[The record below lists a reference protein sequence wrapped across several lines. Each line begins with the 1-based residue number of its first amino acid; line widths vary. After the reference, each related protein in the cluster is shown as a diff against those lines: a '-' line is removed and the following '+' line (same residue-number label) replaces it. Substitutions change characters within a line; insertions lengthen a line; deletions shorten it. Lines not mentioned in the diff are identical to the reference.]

1 MVQFTDALVFALLS
15 ATARAA
21 PLLLNKRIA
30 QTTIDSVTPWE
41 DACNSAGGGQQC
53 NPIAVTAASTLLAAA
68 GNCDQQDSA
77 DAMISLAKTLNND
90 ANMISLAQIFAQ
102 QPRNSPNSLA
112 VPYCDTAPQNSELN
126 GFFQCQ
132 FQGSDQTSFVG
143 GLSVGQAGT
152 IPLGLSAAVSPAGS
166 CPANPNGPVADG
178 QQLNAIT
185 QNPGTPSSSGS
196 TASGSTSVSSGST
209 ASSAAPA
216 PASSSAST
224 SDNSGAGAAAGDS
237 ASSAS
242 SSTSTAGTTTSST
255 TSSTSG
261 FALSNGQAAQSQNA
275 QFASLTA
282 GSSCTDGQNACVNGA
297 FAQCVGGKFETTQ
310 CGSGETC
317 AALPLVNSAGTSIT
331 CTTTADA
338 EARIAATGATGG
350 LTGDGSTTSAS
361 SASSDTSASAAV
373 SSSTAAAPSTSATAS
388 DNQAATSSSSTSSF
402 ALSNGQA
409 AQKLNAQFAT
419 LSASSTC
426 TDGEN
431 ACVNGAFAQCVS
443 GKFETTACAGGT
455 TCAALPLVNS
465 AGTSITC
472 ATTADAEAR
481 IAATGATGGLTGS
494 S

>member
-1 MVQFTDALVFALLS
+1 MVQFTDALVLALLA
-15 ATARAA
+15 ATTRAA
-21 PLLLNKRIA
+21 PLSLNKRIA

-41 DACNSAGGGQQC
+41 DACNSAGGGSQC

-68 GNCDQQDSA
+68 GNCDQQNSA
-77 DAMISLAKTLNND
+77 DAMITLAKTLNNNAD
-90 ANMISLAQIFAQ
+90 MISLAQVFAQ

-112 VPYCDTAPQNSELN
+112 VPYCETAPQNSELN

-143 GLSVGQAGT
+143 GLSVGDAGT
-152 IPLGLSAAVSPAGS
+152 IPFGLSAAVNPAGS
-166 CPANPNGPVADG
+166 CPANPSGPVADG
-178 QQLNAIT
+178 QQLNTIT
-185 QNPGTPSSSGS
+185 QDPGTP
-196 TASGSTSVSSGST
+196 TASSASVAPAAASST
-209 ASSAAPA
+209 ASS
-216 PASSSAST
+216 SSST
-224 SDNSGAGAAAGDS
+224 SDNDGAGAAVGVS
-237 ASSAS
+237 ASPS
-242 SSTSTAGTTTSST
+242 SVSTAGTTTSSSV
-255 TSSTSG
+255 SSSSG
-261 FALSNGQAAQSQNA
+261 FALSNGQAAQALNA

-282 GSSCTDGQNACVNGA
+282 SSTCTDGQNACVNGA

-310 CGSGETC
+310 CAGGTTC

-350 LTGDGSTTSAS
+350 ITGDGSTASSETSA
-361 SASSDTSASAAV
+361 TASAAV
-373 SSSTAAAPSTSATAS
+373 SPSTAVAS
-388 DNQAATSSSSTSSF
+388 SNQAATSSSSTSSF

-419 LSASSTC
+419 LTASSSC
-426 TDGEN
+426 TEGQN

-443 GKFETTACAGGT
+443 GSFETTQCAGGT

>member
-1 MVQFTDALVFALLS
+1 MVQFTNTALVFSFLA
-15 ATARAA
+15 ATARTA
-21 PLLLNKRIA
+21 PLSLSKRIA

-68 GNCDQQDSA
+68 GNCDQQNSA

-112 VPYCDTAPQNSELN
+112 VPYCDNAPQNSELS

-143 GLSVGQAGT
+143 GLSVGDSGT
-152 IPLGLSAAVSPAGS
+152 IPFGLSAAVSPAGS
-166 CPANPNGPVADG
+166 CPANPSGPVADG
-178 QQLNAIT
+178 QQLNTIT

-196 TASGSTSVSSGST
+196 ASASDGTT
-209 ASSAAPA
+209 ASSASAAPV
-216 PASSSAST
+216 ASSSGTST
-224 SDNSGAGAAAGDS
+224 SDNAGAGAAAG
-237 ASSAS
+237 ASVSSDS
-242 SSTSTAGTTTSST
+242 SSTSTAATTSS
-255 TSSTSG
+255 SSSSSSSS
-261 FALSNGQAAQSQNA
+261 FALSNGQAAQALNA
-275 QFASLTA
+275 QFASLSPS
-282 GSSCTDGQNACVNGA
+282 SSCTDGQNACVSGA

-310 CGSGETC
+310 CGGGTTC

-350 LTGDGSTTSAS
+350 LTGDGSTASADASTSG
-361 SASSDTSASAAV
+361 TASAAV
-373 SSSTAAAPSTSATAS
+373 ASSTAASSTDSTAS
-388 DNQAATSSSSTSSF
+388 TNQAATSSTSSF

-409 AQKLNAQFAT
+409 AQKLNAQFTT
-419 LSASSTC
+419 LSASSSC
-426 TDGEN
+426 TEGQN
-431 ACVNGAFAQCVS
+431 ACVIGAFAQCVG
-443 GKFETTACAGGT
+443 GKFETTQCAGGT

-472 ATTADAEAR
+472 TTTADAEAR
-481 IAATGATGGLTGS
+481 IAATGATGGITGS
-494 S
+494 